1 MIATVGAAGQLSR
14 MWSPGKTSRLPSP
27 DRIEGQFADRIAID
41 RLARALAMSDTYT
54 LTYRNFRSLED
65 VTLEVAPLTV
75 IYGPNG
81 SGKSSLIYGLL
92 TLRSFLTNPNQ
103 NIPSLFAYPSISLG
117 GHQEVVHRHW
127 SNQSIYLSIGAT
139 SSSELS
145 SEFAM
150 TLFESGGAAG
160 VFFEQQSIDRD
171 NRISSWPS
179 SLNLGF
185 SIPYQANRQAND
197 TFTFSSSA
205 SRSREERDL
214 YSKSIPG
221 TLLWNGISIAAQ
233 LNDGASS
240 YAQEIWQLNQ
250 RANLPMELARQT
262 GFVPLRRGFFKP
274 IYNVANV
281 SPTLSNEDEVASL
294 LASPTERFAPYEISS
309 VIERIASRR
318 IQPQAQIGTSTF
330 SIDSIPIGKGV
341 PASIVNEGFGINQLV
356 YMLTI
361 CLYSRY
367 KMVAIEEPEIH
378 LHPSMV
384 RELAIALAEI
394 AVEKDRRLIVSTH
407 SETFVVALLSQIA
420 AGKISPGDVS
430 FVLAENPNG
439 STVLIQ
445 QKANRNGQIE
455 GGLRAFM
462 ASEAKD
468 LVDFLG
474 LSSE

>member
-1 MIATVGAAGQLSR
+1 
-14 MWSPGKTSRLPSP
+14 
-27 DRIEGQFADRIAID
+27 
-41 RLARALAMSDTYT
+41 MSDTYT
-54 LTYRNFRSLED
+54 LGFKNFRSLED

-75 IYGPNG
+75 VYGPNG

-92 TLRSFLTNPNQ
+92 TLRNFLTNPNQ
-103 NIPSLFAYPSISLG
+103 NIPSLFSFPSISLG
-117 GHQEVVHRHW
+117 GLHEVVHRHET
-127 SNQSIYLSIGAT
+127 NRDMMLSIGALNP
-139 SSSELS
+139 SELS
-145 SEFAM
+145 SSFAI
-150 TLFESGGAAG
+150 TLSEWGAEAG
-160 VFFEQQSIDRD
+160 VFFEEQSISADE
-171 NRISSWPS
+171 RIWSWPS
-179 SLNLGF
+179 IANLGI
-185 SIPYQANRQAND
+185 SVPYQGNQRLDD
-197 TFTFSSSA
+197 TFEISSSPRFV
-205 SRSREERDL
+205 SEDIG
-214 YSKSIPG
+214 YVMDPIPG
-221 TLLWNGISIAAQ
+221 TLSWNGVSIAAR
-233 LNDGASS
+233 LENDSPS
-240 YAQEIWQLNQ
+240 YVQAMLQLNQ
-250 RANLPMELARQT
+250 RANFPIELARQT

-274 IYNVANV
+274 MYNLVNA
-281 SPTLSNEDEVASL
+281 TQGLSNEDEVASL
-294 LASPTERFAPYEISS
+294 LASPTERFAQYEVSRF
-309 VIERIASRR
+309 VEQIAGRR

-330 SIDSIPIGKGV
+330 AIDSIPTGKGV

-394 AVEKDRRLIVSTH
+394 AVERDRRLIVSTH
-407 SETFVVALLSQIA
+407 SETFVIALLSQIA
-420 AGKISPGDVS
+420 AGKIKTDDVS

-439 STVLIQ
+439 STVLTQ
-445 QKANRNGQIE
+445 QKANRSGQIE